1 MLCLTATKV
10 TAQADW
16 TRCSWSAIFWCTIC
30 CCACRIDGVQIPE
43 AVQKG
48 WYMPGIQ
55 VLQILA
61 YPLQQ
66 RARVFPRLPSHSQVY
81 PGFFD
86 APGSICA
93 LVPDGKRADLLHKQ
107 AVTIAFCSADK

>member
-1 MLCLTATKV
+1 M
-10 TAQADW
+10 
-16 TRCSWSAIFWCTIC
+16 
-30 CCACRIDGVQIPE
+30 QIPE
-43 AVQKG
+43 AVQTG

-55 VLQILA
+55 VMQILA
-61 YPLQQ
+61 HPLQQ

-86 APGSICA
+86 APGSACA
-93 LVPDGKRADLLHKQ
+93 LIPNCKRQDMLHKQ

>member
-1 MLCLTATKV
+1 MTSGIPGAVL
-10 TAQADW
+10 
-16 TRCSWSAIFWCTIC
+16 
-30 CCACRIDGVQIPE
+30 CRIDGVQIPE
-43 AVQKG
+43 AVQTG

-55 VLQILA
+55 VMQILA
-61 YPLQQ
+61 HPLQQ

-86 APGSICA
+86 APGSTCA
-93 LVPDGKRADLLHKQ
+93 LTSACNRQDMRHKQ